1 MSGTPV
7 SWFLIEEGWSVVS
20 SDGVDVGTVH
30 RVAGDQNLDIFDGLA
45 ISASALSSPVYVPAE
60 QVGEI
65 SDGRVTLLIPQAQVD
80 RLEPHREPP
89 ASEEIL
95 PESSSL
101 TQRIAGWFRGPRG

>member
-1 MSGTPV
+1 MNDEPV
-7 SWFLIEEGWSVVS
+7 SWFVIEKGWSVVS
-20 SDGVDVGTVH
+20 SDGVDAGTVH
-30 RVAGDQNLDIFDGLA
+30 RVVGDENLDIFDGLA
-45 ISASALSSPVYVPAE
+45 VSASALSSPVYVPAE

-65 SDGRVTLLIPQAQVD
+65 RDGRVTLIIPQAQID
-80 RLEPHREPP
+80 RLEPYREPP

>member
-7 SWFLIEEGWSVVS
+7 SWFVIEKGWSVVS
-20 SDGVDVGTVH
+20 SDGVDVGAVH
-30 RVAGDQNLDIFDGLA
+30 GVVGDENLDIFDGLA

-65 SDGRVTLLIPQAQVD
+65 REGRVTLLLPQGQID
-80 RLEPHREPP
+80 RLEAFREPP
-89 ASEEIL
+89 TAGEIL

-101 TQRIAGWFRGPRG
+101 TQRIAGWLRGPRG